1 MDMRS
6 NGENDDDA
14 LQRRKLSLLVFWPHV
29 HAGTVYFDRD
39 GELKMSVGE
48 KKNDDDEGETPLL
61 VFGLT
66 CTRERFT
73 SFWRALK
80 MYVGEKKK
88 LTKERYRE
96 RCSLRSTK
104 RRCQK
109 KRKWECSK

>member
-48 KKNDDDEGETPLL
+48 KKNDDDEGEISRK
-61 VFGLT
+61 VFFK
-66 CTRERFT
+66 E
-73 SFWRALK
+73 
-80 MYVGEKKK
+80 YEKT
-88 LTKERYRE
+88 LSKETQMGM
-96 RCSLRSTK
+96 LR
-104 RRCQK
+104 
-109 KRKWECSK
+109 